1 MAAPNPTKSLAAAAG
16 GGAVTAPRWIPKR
29 GQVLRNV
36 LKMCFPCLCSQG
48 GNGAVVTNLYNY
60 VGLDLGQ
67 VRRVKEVIPIC

>member
-1 MAAPNPTKSLAAAAG
+1 MAAPNPTKSLPAPAAG

-48 GNGAVVTNLYNY
+48 GKRRRWKKSVVLPS
-60 VGLDLGQ
+60 
-67 VRRVKEVIPIC
+67 IP